1 MRAIE
6 KILYRGWFILDK
18 SENMS
23 LYVNKLKEVLE
34 KNSDEYKKI
43 RVKINEA
50 YNFKKKKE

>member
-23 LYVNKLKEVLE
+23 LYANKLKEVLE

>member
-1 MRAIE
+1 M
-6 KILYRGWFILDK
+6 DK

-23 LYVNKLKEVLE
+23 LYANKLKEVLE